1 MSFEPLMQA
10 LRDDPE
16 LLEELRAANTPE
28 ARDAILDARGIE
40 KPGPDSEFP
49 EAGGWDPYPEG
60 EDWIDAN
67 YGIPPAGG

>member
-1 MSFEPLMQA
+1 MSFEPLMKA
-10 LRDDPE
+10 LRDDPA
-16 LLEELRAANTPE
+16 LVDELRAAPTPE

-40 KPGPDSEFP
+40 KPGPDSELP

-60 EDWIDAN
+60 QDWIDAN

>member
-1 MSFEPLMQA
+1 MQA